1 MACVNASNTF
11 TFYARIPHSSLTP
24 SLPKHNPHCQLFVRP
39 SQRVT
44 LSTVI
49 SSVSVTAMSRVLLNL
64 RKSTAAIK
72 PKATPGA
79 TSGTTATDDS
89 TTTLFFTS
97 RIAMPSTLSG
107 YSTNDHIEI
116 ARGNDDYFYG
126 RDERGVSFE
135 RYNGILGERYTN
147 HERMKEPLEPGSAIS
162 EPDIIELDDM
172 SSPTSLIPHR
182 RPSGMV

>member
-1 MACVNASNTF
+1 MACVNAANTL
-11 TFYARIPHSSLTP
+11 TFYVRIPHPNFTSSLRISNSP
-24 SLPKHNPHCQLFVRP
+24 CQQFLPP
-39 SQRVT
+39 SQRGI
-44 LSTVI
+44 LSTFA
-49 SSVSVTAMSRVLLNL
+49 SSVSVTLMSRIMLNL
-64 RKSTAAIK
+64 HESAAAIK